1 MTSINEVEYIEVI
14 SGSQRRRRW
23 TAVEKARIVQE
34 TLQPGMNVSPIA
46 RKDELSASLIFTWRR
61 RMKEGGIQ
69 AIQADDEVVAAS
81 ELKKLKV
88 HIRELER
95 MLGKKTMEVEIL
107 REAVKVGREKK
118 LISRTPLLEMDD
130 FE

>member
-1 MTSINEVEYIEVI
+1 MTSTNEVEYIEVI

-23 TAVEKARIVQE
+23 SAAEKAQVVQE
-34 TLQPGMNVSPIA
+34 TMQPGMSVSYIA
-46 RKDELSASLIFTWRR
+46 RKYDISASLIFTWRR
-61 RMKEGGIQ
+61 RMKEGGIK

-81 ELKKLKV
+81 ELKKLKA

-107 REAVKVGREKK
+107 KEAVKVGREKK
-118 LISRTPLLEMDD
+118 LISRTPLLGLDD

>member
-34 TLQPGMNVSPIA
+34 TLQPGMNVSYIA
-46 RKDELSASLIFTWRR
+46 RKYDISASLIFTWRR

>member
-34 TLQPGMNVSPIA
+34 TLQPGMNVSYIA
-46 RKDELSASLIFTWRR
+46 RKYELSASLIFTWRR

>member
-1 MTSINEVEYIEVI
+1 MTSTNEVEYIEVI

-23 TAVEKARIVQE
+23 TAAEKAQVVQE
-34 TLQPGMNVSPIA
+34 TMQPGMSVSYIA
-46 RKDELSASLIFTWRR
+46 RKYDISASLIFTWRR
-61 RMKEGGIQ
+61 RMKEGGIK

-81 ELKKLKV
+81 ELKKLKA

-107 REAVKVGREKK
+107 KEAVKVGREKK
-118 LISRTPLLEMDD
+118 LISRTPLLGLDD